1 VLTVAGAHCDLHP
14 AKPGGAPVELCVTA
28 TGGHSWPGGGTQQ
41 GRKQPSMAISAND
54 LMWNFF
60 SSL

>member
-1 VLTVAGAHCDLHP
+1 MKSRLLAGVAVLCAVAVTI
-14 AKPGGAPVELCVTA
+14 GGTA
-28 TGGHSWPGGGTQQ
+28 GRSWPGGGTQQ

-54 LMWNFF
+54 LMWTFF